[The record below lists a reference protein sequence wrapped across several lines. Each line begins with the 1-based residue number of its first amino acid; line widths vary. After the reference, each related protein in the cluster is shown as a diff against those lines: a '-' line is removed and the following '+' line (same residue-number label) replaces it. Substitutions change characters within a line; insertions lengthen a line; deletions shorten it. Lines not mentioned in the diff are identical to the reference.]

1 MIDPQVVDEKT
12 LRLLRE
18 LYENAEPISDE
29 ELDRL
34 YKQPLIITKDNEQV
48 RTITKKEENMETIQA
63 IQTYER
69 EERPTAITLIESVD
83 LTRMERQIRAISDF
97 QELVHLNF
105 KQGHDY
111 GVIPGTGKP
120 TMLKP
125 GAEKLIQLL
134 GLKSEFNIIDM
145 TRDFEKGFF
154 QYQVKCILKHKDD
167 IITEGL
173 GSCNTKE
180 RKYIRQDPYTM
191 DNTVLKMAK
200 KRALVDAAL
209 MVGALSD
216 IFTQDIEDMD
226 LNGQSYRVAKR
237 TYTDR
242 DGAIT
247 HKQAQDAFDAAGEDK
262 EIVQAAMKELGY
274 QNSKEI
280 QKIDYAR
287 FMDLIRAKVA
297 EKKDAAA
304 EGKDAPEEDPTKTT
318 EEDPPIGEIDDLV
331 DDFPDFLKDASEE
344 EEA

>member
-1 MIDPQVVDEKT
+1 MEA
-12 LRLLRE
+12 L
-18 LYENAEPISDE
+18 
-29 ELDRL
+29 
-34 YKQPLIITKDNEQV
+34 
-48 RTITKKEENMETIQA
+48 KEYTAQESA
-63 IQTYER
+63 
-69 EERPTAITLIESVD
+69 PTAISIIESVD

-134 GLKSEFNIIDM
+134 GLKSEFHIIDM

-226 LNGQSYRVAKR
+226 LNGNSYRQARRRV
-237 TYTDR
+237 YTDR
-242 DGAIT
+242 DGTIT
-247 HKQAQDAFDAAGEDK
+247 KKQAQEIFDAADGDEK
-262 EIVQAAMKELGY
+262 LVREVMKEFGY
-274 QNSKEI
+274 KNSQEI
-280 QKIDYAR
+280 KKTDFRSFLLSVVEKVNEKIYKATK
-287 FMDLIRAKVA
+287 AAVA
-297 EKKDAAA
+297 EKKVKEA
-304 EGKDAPEEDPTKTT
+304 ETAQGAPT
-318 EEDPPIGEIDDLV
+318 EDPPIEDLA
-331 DDFPDFLKDASEE
+331 DLPDFLKDEGEE
-344 EEA
+344 DEQKE